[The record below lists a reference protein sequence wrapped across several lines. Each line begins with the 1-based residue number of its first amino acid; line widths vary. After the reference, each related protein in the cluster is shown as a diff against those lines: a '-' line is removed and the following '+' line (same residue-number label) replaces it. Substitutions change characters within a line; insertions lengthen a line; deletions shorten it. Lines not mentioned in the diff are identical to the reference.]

1 MTRVS
6 LSLSSRALAAQAPVR
21 HDRCGVRQRLWIRFA
36 SRAALLEA
44 MRQGSLRGRL
54 LREAF
59 ERRWVGW
66 NSAETRR
73 LLQAL
78 EVASL
83 DERWRPDSLQH
94 ITPLP
99 WFGSAA
105 ADEAFFMALWH
116 NDGVPLAA
124 LCKLE
129 VGVSATL
136 LRQTGTYDIN
146 AELRAWS
153 GASSAAA
160 VHRFLTLYSSEL
172 EERFETLG
180 VALEWMRERSS
191 LWDNDAVWLLEQLCP
206 QRDGSVWRG
215 VETLCEMSVPEREL
229 AVSLLKSGSTASL
242 EELAVLVT
250 RL

>member
-1 MTRVS
+1 M
-6 LSLSSRALAAQAPVR
+6 L
-21 HDRCGVRQRLWIRFA
+21 
-36 SRAALLEA
+36 
-44 MRQGSLRGRL
+44 QGSLRGRL
-54 LREAF
+54 LREAL
-59 ERRWVGW
+59 ELRWVGW

-83 DERWRPDSLQH
+83 DERWKPDSLQH
-94 ITPLP
+94 LKPRP
-99 WFGSAA
+99 WFGAAA

-129 VGVSATL
+129 VSVSMTL
-136 LRQTGTYDIN
+136 LRQTVTYDVN
-146 AELRAWS
+146 AELCALS
-153 GASSAAA
+153 GAASAAA
-160 VHRFLTLYSSEL
+160 AHRFLTLYSSEL
-172 EERFETLG
+172 EERCETLG
-180 VALEWMRERSS
+180 AALEWMRERSLS
-191 LWDNDAVWLLEQLCP
+191 WDNDSVWLLEQLCP
-206 QRDGSVWRG
+206 RRDGEVWRG
-215 VETLCEMSVPEREL
+215 VETLCVMSEAEREL